1 MADRRQPWRSALGR
15 SDRHRRT
22 REGCRRR
29 HGDPGVPRRA
39 RRDAHAQVRAGRRQH
54 DRTGPRVGEDPRA
67 DSDSP
72 GIIGDMTVATDL
84 VSEIQALKAK
94 RHAAILAHNYQIPP
108 IQDLADVVA
117 DSLQMA
123 RRATELDAPLLVICG
138 VHFMAETAAIAN
150 PGKRVLIPDPDA
162 GCSLAATIQAAD
174 VRAWRTEH
182 PDGLVVAYVNTSADV
197 KAEADYCC
205 TSGNAVAV
213 IRALPPDVPVLF
225 LPDVFLGNYLRTVTG
240 RQLDVWMGE
249 CHVHAGLTR
258 EALEQRRV
266 EYPDAEFLVHPEC
279 GCVTSAMYYAE
290 TEGDVAGGRTQI
302 VSTEQ
307 MMRRARV
314 SPARR
319 FVVATETGVLHRLRR
334 ENPGKEFVAARE
346 GAECRYMKQITLENL
361 RDSLRDLQY
370 EVTVA
375 PEIAVRARRA
385 IDRMLAIG

>member
-1 MADRRQPWRSALGR
+1 MGASTQTLTTRDLIAEIDEL
-15 SDRHRRT
+15 RT
-22 REGCRRR
+22 
-29 HGDPGVPRRA
+29 A
-39 RRDAHAQVRAGRRQH
+39 RR
-54 DRTGPRVGEDPRA
+54 
-67 DSDSP
+67 
-72 GIIGDMTVATDL
+72 
-84 VSEIQALKAK
+84 
-94 RHAAILAHNYQIPP
+94 AAILAHNYQRPE
-108 IQDLADVVA
+108 IQDLADIVA

-123 RRATELDAPLLVICG
+123 RRATELDAPILVICG

-150 PGKRVLIPDPDA
+150 PDKRILIPDRTA

-174 VRAWRTEH
+174 VRAWRGAH
-182 PDGLVVAYVNTSADV
+182 PDGVVVAYVNTAADV

-213 IRALPPDVPVLF
+213 IRALPPAVPVLF
-225 LPDVFLGNYLRTVTG
+225 LPDVFLGNYLRKVTG

-258 EALEQRRV
+258 ETLEQRRV

-346 GAECRYMKQITLENL
+346 DAECRYMKQITLENL

-370 EVTVA
+370 EVTVV
-375 PEIAVRARRA
+375 PDIAARARRA

>member
-1 MADRRQPWRSALGR
+1 MGTSTPTTLARDLLAEINELRTDRR
-15 SDRHRRT
+15 
-22 REGCRRR
+22 
-29 HGDPGVPRRA
+29 
-39 RRDAHAQVRAGRRQH
+39 
-54 DRTGPRVGEDPRA
+54 
-67 DSDSP
+67 
-72 GIIGDMTVATDL
+72 
-84 VSEIQALKAK
+84 
-94 RHAAILAHNYQIPP
+94 AAILAHNYQRPE

-123 RRATELDAPLLVICG
+123 RRATELAAPVLVICG

-150 PGKRVLIPDPDA
+150 PDKRVLIPDPSA

-174 VRAWRTEH
+174 VRAWRAAH
-182 PDGLVVAYVNTSADV
+182 PDGLVVAYVNTAADV

-213 IRALPPDVPVLF
+213 IRALPSGVPVLF
-225 LPDVFLGNYLRTVTG
+225 LPDVYLGNYLRKVTG
-240 RQLDVWMGE
+240 RALDVWLGE
-249 CHVHAGLTR
+249 CHVHAGLTP
-258 EALEQRRV
+258 ETLAQRRN

-290 TEGDVAGGRTQI
+290 TEGDVAAGRMQI

-334 ENPGKEFVAARE
+334 ENPHKEFLAARE
-346 GAECRYMKQITLENL
+346 SAECRYMKQITLEKV
-361 RDSLRDLQY
+361 RDALRDLKY
-370 EVTVA
+370 EVRVPPDVA
-375 PEIAVRARRA
+375 TRARRA